1 MQFDFDTV
9 FRQLKLGTLTVQ
21 PQRVTGGYLHRMFR
35 VETHTGKYAVKLLN
49 PLIMKRPGVLE
60 DYKRAG
66 RIERILSEHHIPI
79 IPALEFGGSTLH
91 CLNGQYF
98 YIFRWSDAKAMEQN
112 QIQEEH
118 CRIIGRLLARI
129 HKLPLGEA
137 LPDPSDSHPEKSGS
151 HPEKS
156 DSLSEPSGSFSE
168 KSDYL
173 SENAHGSFTR
183 SRDKHFSPGK
193 FCMDW
198 DEYIC
203 LAEKMHSE
211 LAGALAENRDLLY
224 LAQQEYNAAIDS
236 LPDIVC
242 ISDGD
247 MDCKNVLW
255 KNGKPLIIDLEC
267 LDYGNPFLEMFRLAL
282 SWAGGDVCHIDP
294 GRLEGFLEA
303 YRLEY
308 GEISVD
314 WERILGAGFSWL
326 EWLEYNIK
334 RALRIECGDEEE
346 QKLGIREA
354 QETIRRIVYYHSVRK
369 DVVKSCRC
377 S

>member
-1 MQFDFDTV
+1 
-9 FRQLKLGTLTVQ
+9 
-21 PQRVTGGYLHRMFR
+21 
-35 VETHTGKYAVKLLN
+35 
-49 PLIMKRPGVLE
+49 MKRPGVLE

-98 YIFRWSDAKAMEQN
+98 YIFRWSDAKALEQN

-118 CRIIGRLLARI
+118 CRIIGRFLARI
-129 HKLPLGEA
+129 HKLPLGET
-137 LPDPSDSHPEKSGS
+137 LPN
-151 HPEKS
+151 
-156 DSLSEPSGSFSE
+156 PSGSF
-168 KSDYL
+168 
-173 SENAHGSFTR
+173 AR

-203 LAEKMHSE
+203 LAEKMHTE
-211 LAGALAENRDLLY
+211 LAGALAENRNLLY

-267 LDYGNPFLEMFRLAL
+267 LDYGSPFLEMFRLAL

-314 WERILGAGFSWL
+314 WERLLGAGFS
-326 EWLEYNIK
+326 WLEYNIK

-354 QETIRRIVYYHSVRK
+354 QETIRQIVYYHSMRK
-369 DVVKSCRC
+369 NLLAMVVVDDPGVNSNWKWTAGNKQNNEILAGMQ
-377 S
+377 